1 MVKKKKRSREVK
13 KETIKSRRVICGKRS
28 RAWPR
33 MDDFRTT
40 AIDGDRDVNHSNRLA
55 LR

>member
-13 KETIKSRRVICGKRS
+13 NETIKSRRVICGKWS

-33 MDDFRTT
+33 MDDLRTAPIDTIAMWTFST
-40 AIDGDRDVNHSNRLA
+40 AKR
-55 LR
+55 